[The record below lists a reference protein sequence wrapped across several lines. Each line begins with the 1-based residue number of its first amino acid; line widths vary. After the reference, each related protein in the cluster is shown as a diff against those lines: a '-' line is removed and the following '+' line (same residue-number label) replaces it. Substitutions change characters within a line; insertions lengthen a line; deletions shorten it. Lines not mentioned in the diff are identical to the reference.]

1 MSGVIILGSYVVKKM
16 ISTVFESR
24 ATARGIP
31 PVSLHLRILTSAQ
44 QMLHFLCKEGN
55 ISLFVPQTL
64 MDSDAG
70 RSLMGDKDI
79 DRIKQYDLEVQ
90 RALRELGMEVR
101 TGQKM

>member
-1 MSGVIILGSYVVKKM
+1 
-16 ISTVFESR
+16 
-24 ATARGIP
+24 
-31 PVSLHLRILTSAQ
+31 
-44 QMLHFLCKEGN
+44 MLHFLCKEGN

-64 MDSDAG
+64 MDSDAE
-70 RSLMGDKDI
+70 RSLMDDKDI